1 MRIAMRIA
9 DSYVRARI
17 DTDTKERAASALE
30 AMGLSISDAIRLLML
45 RIADE
50 RRLPFDVKVPNAAT
64 RKAIAELEAGKG
76 QKFASVDELMADLR
90 ADD

>member
-1 MRIAMRIA
+1 MITA
-9 DSYVRARI
+9 DTYVRARI
-17 DTDTKERAASALE
+17 DTNTKERAADALE

-50 RRLPFDVKVPNAAT
+50 RKLPFEVKVPNPTT
-64 RKAIAELEAGKG
+64 RKAIAELESRKGKR
-76 QKFASVDELMADLR
+76 FTSVEALMADLH

>member
-1 MRIAMRIA
+1 MPAT
-9 DSYVRARI
+9 DTYVRARI
-17 DTDTKERAASALE
+17 DSQTKERASDALE

-50 RRLPFDVKVPNAAT
+50 RRLPFEVKVPNAAT
-64 RKAIAELEAGKG
+64 RKAITELEAGKG
-76 QKFASVDELMADLR
+76 KRFAGVGALMADLH

>member
-1 MRIAMRIA
+1 MSAA
-9 DSYVRARI
+9 DTYVRARI
-17 DTDTKERAASALE
+17 DTDTKDRAADALE
-30 AMGLSISDAIRLLML
+30 AMGLSISDAIRLLMM

-50 RRLPFDVKVPNAAT
+50 RRLPFEVKAANPTT

-76 QKFASVDELMADLR
+76 KRFASVDALMADLN

>member
-1 MRIAMRIA
+1 MPTA
-9 DSYVRARI
+9 DTYVRARI
-17 DTDTKERAASALE
+17 DSQTKERAADALE

-50 RRLPFDVKVPNAAT
+50 RRLPFEVKVPSATT
-64 RKAIAELEAGKG
+64 RKAIADLEAGKG
-76 QKFASVDELMADLR
+76 KCFASVDALMADLH